1 MGRKSNTKGKEKRL
15 ARKEEQRL
23 LSAARASVAAANALP
38 DPMEPFPVFRR
49 YAKNGIECNLH
60 VKRVTDLDD
69 RVVDWAFQ
77 LTKRNMQTKYEN
89 SQWGWCDN
97 RKREELTDD
106 ASWFLIAESIDGT
119 PIGFSHFRFDIDENM
134 EVLYVYELQLEFT
147 VLRRGLGKFMMQ
159 ILELIAWK
167 NNMRKVI
174 LTVLK
179 NNSFSTFFKAINY
192 QLDESSPIDDEDEIY
207 TYQILSKINRKLLDS
222 TESLISQKIMN
233 NVHTTTAAGSPYMMM
248 AHHNNHSHAH
258 AHAHAMCCS
267 NPAAAAAALQA
278 GGGGGGGGA
287 HAHHDVTCGG
297 TTGGHH
303 HHHHCHHH

>member
-15 ARKEEQRL
+15 ARKEEQKL

-38 DPMEPFPVFRR
+38 DPLEPFPVFRR
-49 YAKNGIECNLH
+49 YAKNGIECNLY
-60 VKRVTDLDD
+60 VKKVSDIED
-69 RVVDWAFQ
+69 RVVEWAFQ

-97 RKREELTDD
+97 KKREELTDD
-106 ASWFLIAESIDGT
+106 ASWYLIAESTDGT
-119 PIGFSHFRFDIDENM
+119 LIGFSHFRFDIDENM

-192 QLDESSPIDDEDEIY
+192 QLDESSPIDDEDEVY
-207 TYQILSKINRKLLDS
+207 TYQILSKINRKLLIS
-222 TESLISQKIMN
+222 TETLISQKIMN
-233 NVHTTTAAGSPYMMM
+233 NVQHAHNVQHTHT
-248 AHHNNHSHAH
+248 HAH
-258 AHAHAMCCS
+258 AHAHTHVHNHIGSATATS
-267 NPAAAAAALQA
+267 ALTVNDMTTCGA
-278 GGGGGGGGA
+278 TTGSGGA
-287 HAHHDVTCGG
+287 H
-297 TTGGHH
+297 HH
-303 HHHHCHHH
+303 HHHHCCAHHH